1 MVTPQSSAPVFH
13 LYGENHSWPTPDLI
27 HCESISSRSQLHDW
41 KIKPH
46 RHSELVQLLF
56 LRAGR
61 ADAELDGSSH
71 PLQPATLALVPAM
84 CIHGFK
90 FSKDVI
96 GVVITLASP
105 LARQL
110 AARQPLLQPLLR
122 EAALFPLDDLCQK
135 FETLIGEIAAEYAQ
149 PAPGRELVLE
159 SLVGTLLTWLAR
171 LNAGPAVIGGQPA
184 DRGGQHLLH
193 FSRLVER
200 EYRAHRSID
209 FYAERIGITPA
220 HLNALCRRLANRSA
234 LQIIHDRLLLE
245 SKRALIYTAMTINQI
260 SDGLGFSEPA
270 YFTRFFKRLTGLSP
284 RAFRGQQL
292 QTEQREND

>member
-1 MVTPQSSAPVFH
+1 MIQPQLSAPVFH

-46 RHSELVQLLF
+46 RHSDLVQLLF

-61 ADAELDGSSH
+61 ADAELDGSAH
-71 PLQPATLALVPAM
+71 LLQPATLLLVPAM
-84 CIHGFK
+84 CIHGFQ
-90 FSKDVI
+90 FSRDVS
-96 GVVITLASP
+96 GEVISLATP
-105 LARQL
+105 LVGQL
-110 AARQPLLQPLLR
+110 ATRQPLLRPLLR
-122 EAALFPLDDLCQK
+122 EVALFPLENLRQR
-135 FETLIGEIAAEYAQ
+135 FETLIGEIAAEYAR

-159 SLVGTLLTWLAR
+159 SLAGILLTWIAR
-171 LNAGPAVIGGQPA
+171 LNTEPAATGGQPA
-184 DRGGQHLLH
+184 DRGGQHLLR

-200 EYRAHRSID
+200 EYRAHRPID

-220 HLNALCRRLANRSA
+220 HLNALCRRLSGRSA
-234 LQIIHDRLLLE
+234 LQIIHERLLLE
-245 SKRALIYTAMTINQI
+245 AKRALIYTAMTINQV
-260 SDGLGFSEPA
+260 SDSLGFSEPA

-284 RAFRGQQL
+284 RVFRGQQL